1 MNQSKAAF
9 NHPFIQID
17 YNSESDGSSLFDDSD
32 TSSVFYRKKAV
43 MKSSS
48 EKLKQAYQE
57 YKEKQRNDSSAGSM
71 DEDKKRMK
79 RIKRIE
85 SAM

>member
-32 TSSVFYRKKAV
+32 TSSVFNRKRAV
-43 MKSSS
+43 MRSSS

-71 DEDKKRMK
+71 DEEKKRMK